1 MCFFQLNSDVSE
13 VYSLIHQRN
22 TLLESH
28 KHLQGGYV
36 SETGC
41 VCASEHTHP
50 GCMNAHMPGGLIVFN
65 PGIVTVS
72 SHFSTV

>member
-1 MCFFQLNSDVSE
+1 MCLFQLNSDVSE

-28 KHLQGGYV
+28 KHLQGGFV

-41 VCASEHTHP
+41 VCASEHGHT
-50 GCMNAHMPGGLIVFN
+50 LDV
-65 PGIVTVS
+65 
-72 SHFSTV
+72 